1 MSTQINLTRA
11 NLVQIDSTRHDEIDP
26 TNLWHERMGHIG
38 EKGLRGMKRKGM
50 VEGFLQCG
58 LEVYFCEHSIYVK
71 KSESQ
76 FSSEVTNENEI
87 L

>member
-1 MSTQINLTRA
+1 MSTQINSTRA
-11 NLVQIDSTRHDEIDP
+11 NSVQIDSTRHDEIDP

-38 EKGLRGMKRKGM
+38 EKGLRAMKRKGM

-58 LEVYFCEHSIYVK
+58 LEVDFCEHSIYVK
-71 KSESQ
+71 KSQSQ
-76 FSSEVTNENEI
+76 FASEVTKENEI